1 LNTLIE
7 NEIFSEGYPISS
19 HNLKDRPI
27 TILALTFP
35 STYLSGKNSIAL
47 FNGLF
52 ILKYHWHWF
61 SLIEGRKSY
70 WAKVREIK
78 KPI

>member
-1 LNTLIE
+1 MFLREFNF
-7 NEIFSEGYPISS
+7 FS
-19 HNLKDRPI
+19 
-27 TILALTFP
+27 
-35 STYLSGKNSIAL
+35 STEA
-47 FNGLF
+47 
-52 ILKYHWHWF
+52 WHWF

>member
-1 LNTLIE
+1 MLPNW
-7 NEIFSEGYPISS
+7 
-19 HNLKDRPI
+19 D
-27 TILALTFP
+27 LALNIPNFLAIGWVLAHP
-35 STYLSGKNSIAL
+35 FYLKFKNEVLQLA
-47 FNGLF
+47 
-52 ILKYHWHWF
+52 ILRNSRHWF